1 MSRGSAR
8 PLELLRV
15 TLLTPSN
22 FGGAEGDAAVDR
34 PVARAAWSGLPYL
47 PFSTLKGVLAARW
60 GSHGLGSSPASEKRH
75 LLFGSA
81 ASDGATGN
89 PQPAQIVLGD
99 GELLA
104 FPLATRAGVPIF
116 VLPATSLYRLHL
128 LHGSPVVD
136 FASFAQD
143 DRACMSTLS
152 RSELPLRR
160 LPVRSF
166 PPGASCLSLLRGL
179 CGIGPHG
186 HLLVAG
192 PEAARQ
198 LWELAVERR
207 SLTALGDGKRV
218 RARSLRRVER
228 IPSGT
233 LFVSHVTCNR
243 PLSEIVLSDRPIQIG
258 AWESVGNGFARVEPI
273 ELSDP
278 EPSAV
283 PEAGLAP
290 PSPAAAS
297 SPRAEHEILREAY
310 RACRNLADTAP
321 AQAVLVRSIL
331 RDLGA
336 RWRRRGL
343 EPTLA
348 FLLAKAQPARG
359 GPEGHERRQ
368 AHRWVLARLIGIDQ
382 RDLARRLAPLVA
394 GVEKPPDD
402 LVPRLLWYRRLMETM
417 SLEDGEAPIDV

>member
-1 MSRGSAR
+1 M
-8 PLELLRV
+8 
-15 TLLTPSN
+15 
-22 FGGAEGDAAVDR
+22 
-34 PVARAAWSGLPYL
+34 
-47 PFSTLKGVLAARW
+47 
-60 GSHGLGSSPASEKRH
+60 
-75 LLFGSA
+75 
-81 ASDGATGN
+81 
-89 PQPAQIVLGD
+89 
-99 GELLA
+99 
-104 FPLATRAGVPIF
+104 
-116 VLPATSLYRLHL
+116 
-128 LHGSPVVD
+128 
-136 FASFAQD
+136 
-143 DRACMSTLS
+143 
-152 RSELPLRR
+152 
-160 LPVRSF
+160 
-166 PPGASCLSLLRGL
+166 
-179 CGIGPHG
+179 
-186 HLLVAG
+186 AG

-233 LFVSHVTCNR
+233 VFVSHVTCNC
-243 PLSEIVLSDRPIQIG
+243 PLSEIVSSGRPIQIG

-273 ELSDP
+273 ELSAL

-368 AHRWVLARLIGIDQ
+368 AHRWVLARLLDLPDDQ
-382 RDLARRLAPLVA
+382 LAGRLPPLLAGRGQTPPDLAL
-394 GVEKPPDD
+394 
-402 LVPRLLWYRRLMETM
+402 RLLWHRRFTE
-417 SLEDGEAPIDV
+417 SLGNAAEEAPADG

>member
-47 PFSTLKGVLAARW
+47 PFSTLKGVLAAKW

-104 FPLATRAGVPIF
+104 FPLATRAGTPVF
-116 VLPATSLYRLHL
+116 VLPATAWYRVQL
-128 LHGSPVVD
+128 LHGLTLGN

-143 DRACMSTLS
+143 DSGCMSTLS
-152 RSELPLRR
+152 RAELPLPC

-166 PPGASCLSLLRGL
+166 RPSMFDLSLFRTL
-179 CGIGPHG
+179 CGIRPQD

-192 PEAARQ
+192 QEAARR
-198 LWELAVERR
+198 LWDLAVERR
-207 SLTALGDGKRV
+207 SLTALGDGKRI
-218 RARSLRRVER
+218 RARSLRRVEL

-233 LFVSHVTCNR
+233 VFVSHVTCSCS
-243 PLSEIVLSDRPIQIG
+243 LSEIVPSDRPIQIG
-258 AWESVGNGFARVEPI
+258 AWEAVGCGFARAQPTA
-273 ELSDP
+273 LSA
-278 EPSAV
+278 SALSAAA
-283 PEAGLAP
+283 PDRQEAP
-290 PSPAAAS
+290 PPGAMVD
-297 SPRAEHEILREAY
+297 PRAEHEILREAY
-310 RACRNLADTAP
+310 RACRDLAEKAP
-321 AQAVLVRSIL
+321 VRAVLVRSVL

-348 FLLAKAQPARG
+348 FLLAKAQPARRG
-359 GPEGHERRQ
+359 QEGRERRQ
-368 AHRWVLARLIGIDQ
+368 AHRWVLARLLGIDQ
-382 RDLARRLAPLVA
+382 QELARRLPLILA
-394 GVEKPPDD
+394 GVEEPPGH
-402 LVPRLLWYRRLMETM
+402 LATRLLWYRRFTETV
-417 SLEDGEAPIDV
+417 LDEDEEAQNDA